1 MTQILQKPQVDLTR
15 ALGHLKTAEEPPIL
29 ANGVHGHR
37 VGCLF
42 RQECGYPL
50 AQGLLHGKRPRAD
63 LSTWELTRLDIDIAA
78 LSETRLADEGQL
90 QEDAGGFTFFWK
102 GLPQED
108 RRIHGVGFAIRNSLL
123 KDLEEIPTGVNERLM
138 TLRLKL
144 NNRQNATV
152 ISCYAPTLTAEDK
165 IKEKFY
171 EDLENILKSIPT
183 TDKIILLG
191 DFNARVGRDAAHWN
205 GTIGKNGVGNANSN
219 GLLLLSLCTR
229 YELVITNTLFR
240 LKNKYKTTWCHPRS
254 KHWHLLD
261 YVIVR
266 SKDRHDVRITRTMRG
281 ADECWTDHRLVRST
295 MNISLKKR
303 VRKGPKITRR
313 KFNTHKLLLP
323 SEREMFQSDLHSR
336 LSQLEPTHQG
346 TVDEQWAKLK
356 NVLLQTCKSTIGL
369 HKRVSEDWFDENDSE
384 IKDLIDRKRQAF
396 VCWQDD
402 YHNIE
407 KHKRFTL
414 LKAEVQT
421 RVRDMKNTWWEA
433 KAQELQ
439 AFADRHDMRNF
450 FQATKAL
457 YGPTKSGLAPLKSE
471 DGSILH
477 KDEASIKA
485 RWKEH
490 FEKLLNRESTVNQST
505 ILLIPVYPLKK
516 ELAEPP
522 SLQEVEK
529 AIKQMNN
536 NKASG
541 PDSIPAE
548 VYKCGGPDLTTRLHS
563 ILLRIWDEETLP
575 DDLKNAV
582 ITVLYKKG
590 DRSDCGNYRG
600 IALLSS
606 AGKILAR
613 MLLNRLLPLSEEIL
627 PETQSGFR
635 PSRGTIDMIFSARQ
649 IQEKCTEQRQPLFM
663 AFIDLTKAFDSLNR
677 EALWKILKRFG
688 CPDKFITILRLLH
701 DQMTAKVLCNGSETE
716 SFTIKTGVKQG
727 CILAPTIFDI
737 YLLAVLILI
746 KDRLPPGVTI
756 RYRYD
761 GSIFNLRRLNAV
773 TKVQRVVAHDLQYAD
788 DCKLVAH
795 QAQHLQDTLDLFN
808 SAYKLLGLTT
818 NKSKTKVMIQPA
830 PGQQP
835 PAVSFYLDGV
845 RLECVKHFSYLGST
859 LNHKGNIDDEISHRL
874 GCACAAYGN
883 LRERVF
889 DNASLK
895 TVTKLQVYKAA
906 ILPTLL
912 YGCEAWVTYRRHLKT
927 LEQFHQRSLRRI
939 LNISWTD
946 YRTNTSVLAE
956 AGSWSIEAL
965 VMRSQLRWSGHC
977 VRMPDNRLPK
987 QILYGQ
993 LEQGTRARG
1002 GQRKRYKDTL
1012 KHYLKKGHIDPSNFQ
1027 ALCHNRSAWRQMSY
1041 TAVSTFESERVA
1053 AVEAKRMARKER
1065 QRQRQQK
1072 D

>member
-1 MTQILQKPQVDLTR
+1 MTPLQSKSNYR
-15 ALGHLKTAEEPPIL
+15 AKNCCFCE
-29 ANGVHGHR
+29 R
-37 VGCLF
+37 YFC
-42 RQECGYPL
+42 
-50 AQGLLHGKRPRAD
+50 
-63 LSTWELTRLDIDIAA
+63 
-78 LSETRLADEGQL
+78 
-90 QEDAGGFTFFWK
+90 
-102 GLPQED
+102 
-108 RRIHGVGFAIRNSLL
+108 IH
-123 KDLEEIPTGVNERLM
+123 
-138 TLRLKL
+138 
-144 NNRQNATV
+144 
-152 ISCYAPTLTAEDK
+152 
-165 IKEKFY
+165 
-171 EDLENILKSIPT
+171 KSP
-183 TDKIILLG
+183 
-191 DFNARVGRDAAHWN
+191 
-205 GTIGKNGVGNANSN
+205 
-219 GLLLLSLCTR
+219 C
-229 YELVITNTLFR
+229 
-240 LKNKYKTTWCHPRS
+240 
-254 KHWHLLD
+254 
-261 YVIVR
+261 
-266 SKDRHDVRITRTMRG
+266 
-281 ADECWTDHRLVRST
+281 
-295 MNISLKKR
+295 
-303 VRKGPKITRR
+303 
-313 KFNTHKLLLP
+313 
-323 SEREMFQSDLHSR
+323 
-336 LSQLEPTHQG
+336 SQLPCTE
-346 TVDEQWAKLK
+346 
-356 NVLLQTCKSTIGL
+356 
-369 HKRVSEDWFDENDSE
+369 
-384 IKDLIDRKRQAF
+384 
-396 VCWQDD
+396 
-402 YHNIE
+402 
-407 KHKRFTL
+407 
-414 LKAEVQT
+414 
-421 RVRDMKNTWWEA
+421 
-433 KAQELQ
+433 
-439 AFADRHDMRNF
+439 
-450 FQATKAL
+450 
-457 YGPTKSGLAPLKSE
+457 
-471 DGSILH
+471 
-477 KDEASIKA
+477 
-485 RWKEH
+485 
-490 FEKLLNRESTVNQST
+490 
-505 ILLIPVYPLKK
+505 
-516 ELAEPP
+516 
-522 SLQEVEK
+522 
-529 AIKQMNN
+529 NN

-737 YLLAVLILI
+737 YLLAVLTLI

-993 LEQGTRARG
+993 LEQGTRAKG